1 MIYQSI
7 TITNKHTVLFN
18 FIVLFEVET
27 QNNKR
32 QKKHCGMAPH
42 INPAEPVTAKTI
54 RKQQRKTKQSVVTM
68 ATIQVGNL
76 RSY

>member
-32 QKKHCGMAPH
+32 QK
-42 INPAEPVTAKTI
+42 NTAVWRRTSI
-54 RKQQRKTKQSVVTM
+54 QLNLWQQKQIENNKEKQSIVTM